1 MTPLIFLAVL
11 GVASAG
17 PFTGYAPEVQ
27 AERARFFQAF
37 RAAQA
42 AAAPQQALYHHAAP
56 VQPKWTGPVA
66 ATVPAGVDGTI
77 TPVSDTQEV
86 SAARNAFL
94 NAYNAQVRATVG
106 AAPTAHSYTPTYH
119 HAPAV
124 PHQSF
129 HHAAPVQPKWTGPV
143 AATVPAGLPGSA
155 PQVADTAE
163 VSAARNAFL
172 NAYNAQVRA
181 TVGAAPTA
189 HSYTPTYHHAPA
201 VPQHTFHH
209 AAPAQPKWTG
219 PVAATVPAGLPGSAP
234 QVADTPEV
242 AAAKQ
247 AFFNTY
253 NRQAAAAAPPS
264 RHYY

>member
-1 MTPLIFLAVL
+1 IFLAVL

-42 AAAPQQALYHHAAP
+42 AAAPQQALYHHAAPQQTFYAP

-106 AAPTAHSYTPTYH
+106 AAPAVPSYTPTYH

-124 PHQSF
+124 PHQTF

-143 AATVPAGLPGSA
+143 AATVTSL
-155 PQVADTAE
+155 
-163 VSAARNAFL
+163 VSGIRSGWLTLQWRARSG
-172 NAYNAQVRA
+172 R
-181 TVGAAPTA
+181 
-189 HSYTPTYHHAPA
+189 S
-201 VPQHTFHH
+201 
-209 AAPAQPKWTG
+209 
-219 PVAATVPAGLPGSAP
+219 S
-234 QVADTPEV
+234 
-242 AAAKQ
+242 
-247 AFFNTY
+247 TY

>member
-106 AAPTAHSYTPTYH
+106 AAPTAHSYTPTH
-119 HAPAV
+119 HHV
-124 PHQSF
+124 
-129 HHAAPVQPKWTGPV
+129 
-143 AATVPAGLPGSA
+143 
-155 PQVADTAE
+155 
-163 VSAARNAFL
+163 
-172 NAYNAQVRA
+172 
-181 TVGAAPTA
+181 
-189 HSYTPTYHHAPA
+189 PA

-234 QVADTPEV
+234 QVADTAEV

-247 AFFNTY
+247 AFFNAY
-253 NRQAAAAAPPS
+253 QRQAAAAAPPS